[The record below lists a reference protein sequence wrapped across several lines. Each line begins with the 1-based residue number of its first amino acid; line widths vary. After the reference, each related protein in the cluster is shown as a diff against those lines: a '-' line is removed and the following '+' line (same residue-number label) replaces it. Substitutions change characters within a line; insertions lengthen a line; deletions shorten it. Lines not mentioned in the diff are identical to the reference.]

1 MYLWWQHLAK
11 TIQKQQI
18 NSGMLNA
25 VIAIGKGPVCIAQ
38 KVREVSLF
46 IQKHGWSRHNATLV
60 TLNSVVLCITRSAVA
75 QHYVNG
81 DTSSQWEESN
91 SDPPPCRIETLKSSV
106 KKLAKLIMSAGG
118 FHMPNL
124 VTIHTRGTSGQMV
137 EVWLVTFSF
146 FDSFFS
152 DTLRD

>member
-1 MYLWWQHLAK
+1 MAK

-91 SDPPPCRIETLKSSV
+91 SDPPPLQNRNPEIECQKIGKVDYVRRRIPH
-106 KKLAKLIMSAGG
+106 AKFGDN
-118 FHMPNL
+118 PYK
-124 VTIHTRGTSGQMV
+124 
-137 EVWLVTFSF
+137 
-146 FDSFFS
+146 
-152 DTLRD
+152 RDFWANG